1 MYIFAKI
8 SHLTKTKMKQDVEDK
23 IIDAARELF
32 YEKGYKGTTV
42 RDIANKAEVNL
53 ALLHYYFRTKDA
65 IFKIVFDRAFALL
78 FGKLNKALTSDK
90 TLFEKIEMM
99 VASYVTVGMKYP
111 QLPAFV
117 MTELAVN
124 TDLMLSIINDRKD
137 KSVLN
142 TNFERFYE
150 DIEEAIASNI
160 VKRIEPDSICT
171 DIQALSLYPFIAK
184 NCLLHLVF
192 ADKNAYNRMI
202 KERIE
207 HVTNVIINN
216 IKV

>member
-1 MYIFAKI
+1 MSKI
-8 SHLTKTKMKQDVEDK
+8 SHLTKKTRMKQEVEDK
-23 IIDAARELF
+23 IIEAARELF
-32 YEKGYKGTTV
+32 YEKGYRGTTV

-65 IFKIVFDRAFALL
+65 IFKIVFDQAFTLL
-78 FGKLNKALTSDK
+78 FGKLNKALTSNK

-99 VASYVTVGMKYP
+99 VESYVMVGMEYP
-111 QLPAFV
+111 QLPSFV
-117 MTELAVN
+117 MTELAIN
-124 TDLMLSIINDRKD
+124 TDLMLSFINNHRSKPA
-137 KSVLN
+137 LN
-142 TNFERFYE
+142 ESFKRFYGE
-150 DIEEAIASNI
+150 IEEAIANKV
-160 VKRIEPDSICT
+160 VKRIQPDSICT

-192 ADKNAYNRMI
+192 ADKKAYNRMI